1 MNWVMQNQPL
11 SIVNQQFNGDQMR
24 IMEDHIAKMDTNI
37 DMLVNNKNSD
47 PLNPSSLENKPFRK
61 LSNKQILPP
70 LNT

>member
-1 MNWVMQNQPL
+1 
-11 SIVNQQFNGDQMR
+11 MR